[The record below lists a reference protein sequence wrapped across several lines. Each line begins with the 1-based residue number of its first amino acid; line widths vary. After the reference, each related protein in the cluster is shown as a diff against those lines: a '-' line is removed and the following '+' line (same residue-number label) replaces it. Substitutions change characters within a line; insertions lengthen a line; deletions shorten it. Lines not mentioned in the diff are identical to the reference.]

1 MSLFLE
7 PVSEGQKI
15 PIDKAVV
22 FFGRHP
28 DCDVV
33 LTRSRKVSRKH
44 CCIAQVDNRLVIRD
58 LGSMNGIKVNGKRVI
73 KVKDLSLGDKVTI
86 GDVVYRLKNSA
97 VVSETAKKKE
107 PSDKKTVK
115 SKPSPKPVQ
124 KKKKPEQDLG
134 MSMDFPISLDEE
146 DEEENSNALSETNDK
161 NKEEAPSSLPLASLS
176 QIEDDEEYD
185 ELGADDIV
193 DEDEGDFFEEFDD
206 QFEDEESDDDIIILD
221 D

>member
-7 PVSEGQKI
+7 PVSKGQKI

-73 KVKDLSLGDKVTI
+73 KVKDLNLGDKVTI
-86 GDVVYRLKNSA
+86 GDVDYRLKNSA
-97 VVSETAKKKE
+97 VVSGSAKKKK
-107 PSDKKTVK
+107 PADKKPVE
-115 SKPSPKPVQ
+115 SKPSPNPTQ
-124 KKKKPEQDLG
+124 KKKKLEVDPG

-146 DEEENSNALSETNDK
+146 EEENSSSLSETHDK
-161 NKEEAPSSLPLASLS
+161 KKKETPSSLPLASLS

-193 DEDEGDFFEEFDD
+193 DEDEGDFFDEFDD
-206 QFEDEESDDDIIILD
+206 QFDDEESDDDFIVLD